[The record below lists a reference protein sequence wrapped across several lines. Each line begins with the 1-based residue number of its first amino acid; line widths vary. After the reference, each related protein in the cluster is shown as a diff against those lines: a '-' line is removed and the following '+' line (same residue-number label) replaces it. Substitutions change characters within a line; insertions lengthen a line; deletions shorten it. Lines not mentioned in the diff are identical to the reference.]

1 VRGRQTAHFLAPAE
15 SGTERPGVERHK
27 QMNLKEIKE
36 LILFL
41 KEEEITEFELE
52 RGDVKLRIKRGTA
65 EVGQGATDRIIAVH
79 SAALPVAQASL
90 AAVPDASAHGPGAVP
105 PLATPTVPAPE
116 EEFHIVRSPI
126 VGTYYESPSPGSPP
140 FVKPG
145 DAVEAGQ
152 VLCIVEA
159 MKLMNE
165 IEADVAGEI
174 VKGLVKN
181 GQPIEYG
188 QELFA
193 IRPKK

>member
-1 VRGRQTAHFLAPAE
+1 
-15 SGTERPGVERHK
+15 
-27 QMNLKEIKE
+27 MNLKEIKE
-36 LILFL
+36 LIKFL
-41 KEEEITEFELE
+41 KEEDIAEFELE
-52 RGDVKLRIKRGTA
+52 RGDIKLRIKRG
-65 EVGQGATDRIIAVH
+65 GAADASPERIIAVH
-79 SAALPVAQASL
+79 PTIQAAPVVPAESSVAPQTG
-90 AAVPDASAHGPGAVP
+90 AVTPPSPASAR
-105 PLATPTVPAPE
+105 TE
-116 EEFHIVRSPI
+116 EELHLVRSPI

-145 DAVEAGQ
+145 DFVEVGQ

-165 IEADVAGEI
+165 IEADVSGEI
-174 VKGLVKN
+174 VKSLVKN

>member
-1 VRGRQTAHFLAPAE
+1 
-15 SGTERPGVERHK
+15 
-27 QMNLKEIKE
+27 MNLKEIKE
-36 LILFL
+36 LIQFL

-52 RGDVKLRIKRGTA
+52 RGDVKLRVKRGSA
-65 EVGQGATDRIIAVH
+65 EVTQGTTERIIAVH
-79 SAALPVAQASL
+79 P
-90 AAVPDASAHGPGAVP
+90 AAVSVP
-105 PLATPTVPAPE
+105 QTSIVGTVPTTGSQGVGTAPLSAPVPALE
-116 EEFHIVRSPI
+116 EELHIVRSPI

-140 FVKPG
+140 FVKVG
-145 DAVEAGQ
+145 DIVEAGQ

-165 IEADVAGEI
+165 IEADIAGEI
-174 VKGLVKN
+174 AKSLVKN